1 MKTAIFVISVLFLVS
16 FSKNSTQN
24 INIFDALKNNQ
35 VQLKAISNG
44 SHSGASIIVEITKL
58 KNIRSVF
65 IPSGTRFKS
74 EFGEDQD
81 LINVDDEIIVLNSNS
96 KKHTLNG
103 FCVQKHNMSPTKES
117 QFTIVKETDQNLI
130 EVAKYLNK
138 KGYSDDIKQTAL
150 WCVSDGAD
158 VSGIYLNGNKEVEN
172 LREQVCTLTGQKNV
186 WYNTNPTYSID
197 ENRNIIQETTKVEGL
212 ISYNVTSTGNM
223 KMEVCKENG
232 EVLRTLGS
240 STPISRLGEYRFQ
253 FNVKVKGWQSGNYS
267 VRLKI
272 NNKVIHQEDFEI
284 A

>member
-1 MKTAIFVISVLFLVS
+1 MKTALLVISVLFLVS

-24 INIFDALKNNQ
+24 VNIFDALKNNQ

-44 SHSGASIIVEITKL
+44 THSGGSIIVEIQKL

-81 LINVDDEIIVLNSNS
+81 LINIDDEIIVLNSNS
-96 KKHTLNG
+96 TKHTLNG
-103 FCVQKHNMSPTKES
+103 FCVQQHNMSPTSES
-117 QFTIVKETDQNLI
+117 QFTIAKESDENLI
-130 EVAKYLNK
+130 KVAKYLNK
-138 KGYSDDIKQTAL
+138 KGFSDDIKQTAL
-150 WCVSDGAD
+150 WCVSDNAD
-158 VSGIYLNGNKEVEN
+158 ISGIYLNGNKEVEK
-172 LREQVCTLTGQKNV
+172 LREHVCTLTGRENV
-186 WYNTNPTYSID
+186 WYNTNPTYTID

-212 ISYNVTSTGNM
+212 ISYKVTRTGNM

-240 STPISRLGEYRFQ
+240 STPISNLGEYRFQ
-253 FNVKVKGWQSGNYS
+253 FNVKVKGWSSGTYS

-272 NNKVIHQEDFEI
+272 GNEIIHQEDFEI